1 MLRVRAF
8 TLILAWLITVNLSSR
23 ASDKVSPPVAAE
35 PAPQI
40 SPARQLP
47 NGAFLH
53 TIRSAFQ
60 KNETQV
66 RVLVPSSVNAKEPA
80 NVLFVLP
87 VEPNAE
93 TQYGDP
99 LEEILKAKL
108 HEKQRLICVFPTFD
122 RMPWYADHPTDLQL
136 RQESYFLKVVVPF
149 VEQKYPVRPGAES
162 RWLLGFSK
170 GGWGAFSLLLRHPDQ
185 FDRAAAWDVPYLL
198 PRTDRYG
205 MPEIFGSQ
213 ENFERY
219 RIPQLLVKPDES
231 LKQRSRLALSGY
243 NLFREHQVG
252 LHELMISV
260 KVPHDY
266 EEGSKRAHRWD
277 SGWLPDAMS
286 KLAALPARNR

>member
-1 MLRVRAF
+1 MGLL
-8 TLILAWLITVNLSSR
+8 TLLFGWLVVASSSNR
-23 ASDKVSPPVAAE
+23 GSDKAVTPAAE
-35 PAPQI
+35 ESPPQI

-53 TIRSAFQ
+53 TIRSAYQ

-66 RVLVPSSVNAKEPA
+66 RVLVPSGVNAQERA
-80 NVLFVLP
+80 NVLYVLP

-93 TQYGDP
+93 AQYGDP

-122 RMPWYADHPTDLQL
+122 RMPWYADHSTDPQL

-149 VEQKYPVRPGAES
+149 VEQKYPVLPGAKS

-185 FDRAAAWDVPYLL
+185 FDRAAAWDVPYLM
-198 PRTDRYG
+198 PRPDRYG
-205 MPEIFGSQ
+205 MLAIFGTQ
-213 ENFERY
+213 ENFDRY
-219 RIPQLLVKPDES
+219 RIPQLLTKPEES
-231 LKQRSRLALSGY
+231 LKQRSRLVLLGY

-252 LHELMISV
+252 LHELLLRMKI
-260 KVPHDY
+260 PHDY
-266 EEGSKRAHRWD
+266 EDGPKRAHRWD
-277 SGWLPDAMS
+277 SGWLPDAIS
-286 KLAALPARNR
+286 RLKALPAKNR